1 MTILIMITQIRIIT
15 LPKMIDLRSDT
26 VTTPTPLMREFMSRA
41 VVGDDAYGE
50 DKSVNELQSYC
61 KELFHV
67 EDALF
72 VTSGMLANR
81 LAILTQ
87 TSPGDEVIT
96 DYSYHIH
103 FFDSAAAA
111 SVCHVVLNTC
121 HTANGILTVHDV
133 ENALSSKPRYI
144 NFAQARLVS
153 IENTVNGHAGKIFP
167 FDEIKKLKMYTEQN
181 NLALHLDGARL
192 FNAHVETHIPL
203 CEYAK
208 YTDTLS
214 VCFSKGLGAPFGSM
228 LMGKKDIIDKAR
240 RFRGWLGG
248 GVHQMGFNA
257 SAALYALKNHL
268 PCLKKDHALT
278 QLFLSMLKNMS
289 EIDIDREP
297 ETNIIQFSIKRL
309 LTTNDIFLEL
319 CHQKGLLLFPWL
331 PTKIRAVI
339 HRPLTEQNIVRAAHI
354 IQEVICEINNKRTE
368 KSIYD

>member
-1 MTILIMITQIRIIT
+1 MTILVMIKQTLIT
-15 LPKMIDLRSDT
+15 TLHNMIDLRSDT
-26 VTTPTPLMREFMSRA
+26 VTTPTLLMREFMAKA

-50 DKSVNELQSYC
+50 DKSVNKLQNYC

-96 DYSYHIH
+96 DYSYHIN

-121 HTANGILTVHDV
+121 HTSDGILTANTV
-133 ENALSSKPRYI
+133 EKALLSKPRYI

-167 FDEIKKLKMYTEQN
+167 FEEIKKLKIYTEQKD
-181 NLALHLDGARL
+181 LSLHLDGARL
-192 FNAHVETHIPL
+192 FNAHVETSIPL
-203 CEYAK
+203 YEYAK

-228 LMGKKDIIDKAR
+228 LMGKKEIIEKAK

-248 GVHQMGFNA
+248 GGHQMGFNA
-257 SAALYALKNHL
+257 SAALYAIKNHL
-268 PCLKKDHALT
+268 PCLKKDRELT
-278 QLFLSMLKNMS
+278 QLLAFKLKNIS
-289 EIDIDREP
+289 EIDVDIEP
-297 ETNIIQFSIKRL
+297 ETNIVQFSIKRL
-309 LTTNDIFLEL
+309 FTTNDIFLDL
-319 CHQKGLLLFPWL
+319 CQQKGLLLFPWL
-331 PTKIRAVI
+331 PTIMRAVI
-339 HRPLTEQNIVRAAHI
+339 HRPLTEQDVVKAVKI
-354 IQEVICEINNKRTE
+354 IQEVICEINKKHVE
-368 KSIYD
+368 KITYD

>member
-1 MTILIMITQIRIIT
+1 
-15 LPKMIDLRSDT
+15 MIDLRSDT
-26 VTTPTPLMREFMSRA
+26 VTTPTFPMREFMAKA

-50 DKSVNELQSYC
+50 DKSVNKLQNYC

-96 DYSYHIH
+96 DYSYHIN

-121 HTANGILTVHDV
+121 HTSDGILTANTV
-133 ENALSSKPRYI
+133 EKALLSKPRYI

-153 IENTVNGHAGKIFP
+153 IENTINGHAGKIFP
-167 FDEIKKLKMYTEQN
+167 FEEIIKLKFYTEQK
-181 NLALHLDGARL
+181 NLSLHLDGARL
-192 FNAHVETHIPL
+192 FNAYVETTIPL

-214 VCFSKGLGAPFGSM
+214 VCFSKGLGAPFGSV
-228 LMGKKDIIDKAR
+228 LMGKKEVIEKAR

-248 GVHQMGFNA
+248 GGHQVGFYA
-257 SAALYALKNHL
+257 SGALYALQNHI
-268 PCLKKDHALT
+268 PCLKKDHELT
-278 QLFLSMLKNMS
+278 QLFVSKLKRIL
-289 EIDIDREP
+289 EIDVDIEP
-297 ETNIIQFSIKRL
+297 ETNIVQFSIKRL
-309 LTTNDIFLEL
+309 FTTNDIFLDL
-319 CHQKGLLLFPWL
+319 CQQKGLLLFPWL
-331 PTKIRAVI
+331 PTIIRAVI
-339 HRPLTEQNIVRAAHI
+339 HRPLTEQDIKKAITI
-354 IQEVICEINNKRTE
+354 IQEVICEINKKHVE
-368 KSIYD
+368 KIIYD